1 MGVAYTINCKQC
13 SYNQN
18 VSLGSGFNYL
28 DLKSILEW
36 YQQEEGRQQIL
47 KYMNEE
53 DTSFECYDG
62 LYVCQQC
69 GYLLNRTFL
78 HITSKDYSYT
88 NNFECP
94 CCHMQMP
101 KKPLLDEIEENFL
114 KCPDCKDEE
123 LEIQAYL
130 DWD

>member
-1 MGVAYTINCKQC
+1 M
-13 SYNQN
+13 
-18 VSLGSGFNYL
+18 
-28 DLKSILEW
+28 EW
-36 YQQEEGRQQIL
+36 YEQEEGRQQIL
-47 KYMNEE
+47 KYMNDE

-88 NNFECP
+88 NNLECP
-94 CCHMQMP
+94 YCHMQMP
-101 KKPLLDEIEENFL
+101 KKPLLDEIEESFL

-123 LEIQAYL
+123 LEIQAYM